1 MPFSLTTFFLVEL
14 FIPILIFF
22 FLRIYLIALDFSSY
36 GLTIIMLLKV
46 LFLGFINDLLAL
58 SYILPVIILIQVLTP
73 HQEKT
78 RKILPKILQT
88 ILFIQIF
95 FWLFEAISEIIFWKE
110 FYSRFN
116 FIAVDY
122 LIYTKEVVGNIKE
135 SFNMPLI
142 FFSCALIAVIIFL
155 GLRRLLF
162 GFKPKREI
170 KRFHWLLL
178 LLLPIFLFV
187 LPTSPFSQIGP
198 AQANELAKNG
208 IYELFSAY
216 WHNQIDY
223 NLFYKTIPDE
233 KMLSIMKQEL
243 RENGEKLH
251 FTEDR
256 RIIKSPSNPS
266 KSIKKNVILIAV
278 ESLGANFLGSH
289 GNKLG
294 ITPRLDKL
302 AEESL
307 FFKNIYATG
316 TRTVRGLEA
325 LTLSLPPTPGS
336 SIVRRHR
343 NQNLMS
349 LGYIFKKNGYENKF
363 IYGGH
368 GVFDGM
374 NNFFENNGYQI
385 VDRTSFESAEISF
398 SNNWG
403 VCDQDLFSKTIKEA
417 DISYKNKKLFHSFV
431 LTTSNHRPFTYP
443 DGFIDI
449 PSFTGREGAV
459 KYTDYAIGEFLEK
472 AKSHPWFKDTIFVIV
487 ADHSAEGR
495 GRTEIPVDSY
505 HIPLFI
511 YSPDFLK
518 PAKIETVAS
527 QIDVVPT
534 ILALLNF
541 SNETQF
547 FGKNIL
553 AMTREEERFFSGTYQ
568 KVGYYRSGEFVSLGL
583 KGSVTVNAFNPV
595 TRQVGDI
602 IPNPTQI
609 DTAIAFYQYANFLY
623 NHDLYKPID
632 SKTHDK

>member
-1 MPFSLTTFFLVEL
+1 MPFSLTNFLLVEL
-14 FIPILIFF
+14 LITLFIFLI
-22 FLRIYLIALDFSSY
+22 LRIFLVAQDFSSY
-36 GLTIIMLLKV
+36 GLTFIMLFKV
-46 LFLGFINDLLAL
+46 MFLGFINDLLAL
-58 SYILPVIILIQVLTP
+58 TYILPVVVIIQVLTP
-73 HQEKT
+73 HKDKERT
-78 RKILPKILQT
+78 LLPKILQT

-95 FWLFEAISEIIFWKE
+95 FWLFEGISEIIFWKE

-142 FFSCALIAVIIFL
+142 FGACAAIATIIFL
-155 GLRRLLF
+155 GLRQILMR
-162 GFKPKREI
+162 FKPKREI
-170 KRFHWLLL
+170 KRFQWLAL

-187 LPTSPFSQIGP
+187 VPSSPFSQIGP

-223 NLFYKTIPDE
+223 NLFYKTIPED
-233 KMLSIMKQEL
+233 KMFALMQEEL
-243 RENGEKLH
+243 KENGEKLV
-251 FTEDR
+251 FTKDKKL
-256 RIIKSPSNPS
+256 IKSPLTPA
-266 KSIKKNVILIAV
+266 KLLKKNVIVVAV
-278 ESLGANFLGSH
+278 ESLGANFLGVH
-289 GNKLG
+289 GNTLG
-294 ITPRLDKL
+294 ITPKLDKL
-302 AEESL
+302 ADESL

-343 NQNLMS
+343 NENLMS
-349 LGYIFKKNGYENKF
+349 LGYVFKKNGYDNKF

-368 GVFDGM
+368 GMFDGM
-374 NNFFENNGYQI
+374 NYFFENNGYHI
-385 VDRTSFESAEISF
+385 VDRPTFEAEEVTF

-403 VCDQDLFSKTIKEA
+403 VCDQDLFSKTLKEA
-417 DISYKNKKLFHSFV
+417 DISYKKKKLFHSFV

-472 AKSHPWFKDTIFVIV
+472 AKSHPWFKDTIFVII

-495 GRTEIPVDSY
+495 GRTEIPVNTY

-511 YSPDFLK
+511 YSPGFLK

-527 QIDVVPT
+527 QIDLVPT
-534 ILALLNF
+534 ILSLLNIPD
-541 SNETQF
+541 EIQF

-553 AMTREEERFFSGTYQ
+553 AMTKEQERFFSGTYQ
-568 KVGYYRSGEFVSLGL
+568 KVGYYRRGEFVTLGL
-583 KGSVTVNAFNPV
+583 KGSVTVNSYDPIS
-595 TRQVGDI
+595 RQVGDVI
-602 IPNPTQI
+602 QNPSQV
-609 DTAIAFYQYANFLY
+609 DTAIAYYQYANFLY
-623 NHDLYKPID
+623 NHDLYKGLD
-632 SKTHDK
+632 NNSNVK